1 MSELT
6 KKALA
11 VSLKKLLSKKELSK
25 ITISNITDECG
36 VNRQTFYYHFKDIY
50 DLLEWIYKNEVID
63 EIDNKDEEWQQRF
76 LYIFKYVLKN
86 KEFVKNTYNSI
97 SRKYVNKFI
106 YEHTDKLLK
115 NVIDEEAE
123 KESIKVQDED
133 KTFIATFY
141 RYSFVGIIQNWIEE
155 GMKESPKEII
165 EKLSKIL
172 DGSFKKALYNL
183 RNDR

>member
-1 MSELT
+1 MSEIT
-6 KKALA
+6 KRALA
-11 VSLKKLLSKKELSK
+11 TSLKKLLSQKELTK
-25 ITISNITDECG
+25 ISIKDITDDCG
-36 VNRQTFYYHFKDIY
+36 IQRQTFYYHF
-50 DLLEWIYKNEVID
+50 EVIKPIIHD
-63 EIDNKDEEWQQRF
+63 KDTYEKWQEGFLSIFNYVQDNKD
-76 LYIFKYVLKN
+76 
-86 KEFVKNTYNSI
+86 FVRNTYNSI

>member
-63 EIDNKDEEWQQRF
+63 EIDNKDELITKGAVEEILNICTTFEYKGQTEKLTNEKIENMRK
-76 LYIFKYVLKN
+76 ICKN
-86 KEFVKNTYNSI
+86 YFSFFTC
-97 SRKYVNKFI
+97 FI
-106 YEHTDKLLK
+106 YNIVVK
-115 NVIDEEAE
+115 
-123 KESIKVQDED
+123 
-133 KTFIATFY
+133 
-141 RYSFVGIIQNWIEE
+141 YS
-155 GMKESPKEII
+155 
-165 EKLSKIL
+165 
-172 DGSFKKALYNL
+172 YNT
-183 RNDR
+183 